1 MVLGKV
7 EFDKSVK
14 MKKHKRSNYFILSLC
29 AWYSLFTLCSCIKSL
44 EDEGIYT
51 STICSGTII
60 NNQNGNPVEGMR
72 LSMTNGTAIL
82 STTVSSGDGSFSVEV
97 APADLNHGY
106 YLQAE
111 ADSLYGST
119 RVDLSRMQLGSQFF
133 NLGVVQVEGPK
144 VPTVETLPIDAI
156 AANTAASGGNITSM
170 GGSAVVRR
178 GVCWSTLQLP
188 TIADPHT
195 TDGRGQGEY
204 SSQMTGLSV
213 NTVYYVRA
221 YATNSI
227 GTAYGEQFEFRTAD
241 GLPTVTTDT
250 VTNISATTATSGGEV
265 MADGGFTVTARG
277 VCWSM
282 AQQPTILNSHTT
294 DSLGIG
300 PFVSSLTG
308 LEPATTYYVRA
319 YATNASGTA
328 YGEQRTFATG
338 SGLPTIRTAAGTT
351 AIVTATT
358 ITIGGSID
366 ADGGFAVTARGVCY
380 GTQPAP
386 TIAGTHTTDG
396 SGTGVFTS
404 QITSL
409 QSGITYYVRAYAT
422 NAVGTVYGEEVVF
435 STK

>member
-1 MVLGKV
+1 
-7 EFDKSVK
+7 
-14 MKKHKRSNYFILSLC
+14 MKKNKRSNYFILSLC

-82 STTVSSGDGSFSVEV
+82 STTVSGGDGSFSVEV

-221 YATNSI
+221 YATN
-227 GTAYGEQFEFRTAD
+227 
-241 GLPTVTTDT
+241 
-250 VTNISATTATSGGEV
+250 
-265 MADGGFTVTARG
+265 
-277 VCWSM
+277 
-282 AQQPTILNSHTT
+282 
-294 DSLGIG
+294 
-300 PFVSSLTG
+300 
-308 LEPATTYYVRA
+308 
-319 YATNASGTA
+319 ASGTA

-396 SGTGVFTS
+396 SGTGLFVS
-404 QITSL
+404 QITGL

-422 NAVGTVYGEEVVF
+422 NAVGTVYGEEVTITT
-435 STK
+435 SEK